1 MTGPTTLVQALARRA
16 RTFGLA
22 LILLA
27 FAAPSWVQAQGD
39 LAVSD
44 VTPGMT
50 GFLTTETDTGI
61 ERFSV
66 TVIGLQAAD
75 ASRAPR
81 VLIRVSNE
89 LTAATGGVAAGMSG
103 SPVHLTV
110 DGEAR
115 LLGAVAAGFP
125 DSDHQLALVTPVAAM
140 RAQGSHAGVTVGASA
155 AGAPLL
161 LAGVDQRAAW
171 HLNLAQDGG
180 TTAATSLQTA
190 GGAGAVQDRP
200 VAAGQTV
207 GVALAY
213 GDITVAAVGTVTAV
227 DGDTA
232 WLLGHPFIG
241 GGVSDLALL
250 PAEVLTVVPRSSLP
264 FKLANVGR
272 TPVGRVTFDGDAGLT
287 ARLDSQPNTLPV
299 TVNVRA
305 AGRTERF
312 EVQVA
317 RGTELTAELVA
328 TLTQRAVDLTRNDV
342 GRGHAQ
348 IDWTFEFAA
357 EPPLTLSD
365 RRVDS
370 RDIARSVAV
379 ASGGPVAVLERN
391 PFQDPQLTGLTVDV
405 EVGDDAE
412 RTELVQAALETPS
425 VTPGGTA
432 VAFVRLQPYRN
443 EPVIESVV
451 VPIPDDVPPGP
462 LTLTFR
468 GASVNDPNAPD
479 GISSPLDPLE
489 QPTSER
495 PAILSWAELIGA
507 LQARPTANEMVVEV
521 DLEDGRRRVARL
533 PQDAVVLGL
542 KRLTVNVNDDSDDAG
557 NEAGE
562 EDGP

>member
-1 MTGPTTLVQALARRA
+1 MTGPTTPVQALARHA
-16 RTFGLA
+16 RCVGLA
-22 LILLA
+22 LMVVT
-27 FAAPSWVQAQGD
+27 FAAPSWAQAQGD
-39 LAVSD
+39 VPVSD

-50 GFLTTETDTGI
+50 GFLTTEIDAGI
-61 ERFSV
+61 ERFDV
-66 TVIGLQAAD
+66 TVVGIQAAD
-75 ASRAPR
+75 TGRAPR
-81 VLIRVSNE
+81 VLIRVSDE
-89 LTAATGGVAAGMSG
+89 LTAATGGIAAGMSG
-103 SPVHLTV
+103 SPVHLNV
-110 DGEAR
+110 GGEAR

-125 DSDHQLALVTPVAAM
+125 DSDHQLALVTPVVAM
-140 RAQGSHAGVTVGASA
+140 RAQGSTAVATGSASGAGV
-155 AGAPLL
+155 PLL
-161 LAGVDQRAAW
+161 LAGVDRRAAW
-171 HLNLAQDGG
+171 HLNLVQEGAK
-180 TTAATSLQTA
+180 AHASLQTA
-190 GGAGAVQDRP
+190 GGAGAVRDRP

-213 GDITVAAVGTVTAV
+213 GDLTVAAVGTVTDV

-232 WLLGHPFIG
+232 WLLGHPFINSG
-241 GGVSDLALL
+241 ASDLALL

-287 ARLDSQPNTLPV
+287 ARLDGPPDGLPV
-299 TVNVRA
+299 TVSVRA

-328 TLTQRAVDLTRNDV
+328 TLTQRAVDLVRNDV

-348 IDWTFEFAA
+348 IDWTFEFAS
-357 EPPLTLSD
+357 EPPLTLTD

-379 ASGGPVAVLERN
+379 ASAGPVAVLERN

-405 EVGDDAE
+405 EVGDDAA
-412 RTELVQAALETPS
+412 RVELVQAALETPS
-425 VTPGGTA
+425 VEPGGTA
-432 VAFVRLQPYRN
+432 VAFVRLQPYRA
-443 EPVIESVV
+443 EPTIESIS
-451 VPIPDDVPPGP
+451 VPIPDDTPPGP

-468 GASVNDPNAPD
+468 GASVDDPNAPE

-507 LQARPTANEMVVEV
+507 LESRVTASELVVEV
-521 DLEDGRRRVARL
+521 DLEDGRRRMARL
-533 PQDAVVLGL
+533 PQEAVVLGL
-542 KRLTVNVNDDSDDAG
+542 KRLTVTVEDNREDEGTAT
-557 NEAGE
+557 GE